1 MSKIGFLSLAATGV
15 GLFFIQDR
23 LPSQV
28 RPAGETCC
36 CPLLPLCRHCCPF
49 AAPDAATAACMQVV
63 LILMVIWVLGMRKL
77 SMKET
82 EEDIKKIVTEQE
94 AERARSLG
102 FADTNALKGPAALQ
116 LTAAAEQAAAEA
128 AEADDE
134 EPGKPRRRRAQRA

>member
-23 LPSQV
+23 LPS
-28 RPAGETCC
+28 
-36 CPLLPLCRHCCPF
+36 
-49 AAPDAATAACMQVV
+49 QVV

-128 AEADDE
+128 AEGDDE